1 MLSRALY
8 IYAAPT
14 LSAWRASSTISLVP
28 AAPTPTTSGYTP
40 GDDADYLLDEPFA
53 LIAEEVRELASASQG
68 EFRSPQ
74 PL

>member
-1 MLSRALY
+1 L
-8 IYAAPT
+8 AP
-14 LSAWRASSTISLVP
+14 LLRDAERIRGWGNISLMP
-28 AAPTPTTSGYTP
+28 AAPTPTTSGHTP

-74 PL
+74 PLSSVR